1 MENENVKE
9 LIEEIKN
16 LSELMLDLAYSSV
29 LFRSREIAKEVILSY
44 DRLEELEERLY
55 MHLFAASRGK
65 PGTRLITVISLIESA
80 KTVASAAKNMS
91 EPVIEGKELH
101 PIIQEALKE
110 SEETITK
117 ADVRRNSIL
126 NKKTLGEVKLRTN
139 AGANIIAIR
148 RESPHGHRWIFSPT
162 KSTMIYE
169 RDILIGVGPAAACEK
184 LRKVAKGAVKRL

>member
-1 MENENVKE
+1 MAENVKE

-44 DRLEELEERLY
+44 DRLEELEESLY
-55 MHLFAASRGK
+55 MHLFAAARGRSK
-65 PGTRLITVISLIESA
+65 TRLISVIDLVESA

-110 SEETITK
+110 SEETIAR
-117 ADVRRNSIL
+117 ADVGRSSVLKN
-126 NKKTLGEVKLRTN
+126 KTLGEIKLRTN
-139 AGANIIAIR
+139 TGANVIAIR
-148 RESPHGHRWIFSPT
+148 RETPHGHRWIFNPKKDT
-162 KSTMIYE
+162 TIYE
-169 RDILIGVGPAAACEK
+169 RDILIGVGPEPACER
-184 LRKVAKGAVKRL
+184 LRKVAKGVVKKL